1 MESQSFSN
9 NVTPKFQEQ
18 FIRPNEAFVEPPQ
31 DNMLIFIYIAAFV
44 LVTVLVAHYAGFNIF
59 EYLGKATDATGNI
72 ILPFW
77 ENVIGF
83 FTNIMGKVGEGSVAE
98 SQELGKAAAKSV
110 KKSAEVVEDNLD
122 EFDEDDDG
130 NIDLDEDVEEEVYYN
145 DPESSVNGGKKTK
158 NRETPLT
165 KASDIEKNLDDD
177 LDKLI
182 EKETL
187 KKSIEKPNKKT
198 EKDREKLDNVQP
210 NDQFSNTQR
219 AKPGNNKSG
228 WCYIGNYSGYRSCSK
243 VGEADKCMS
252 GDIFPTHDV
261 CVNPSLRA

>member
-72 ILPFW
+72 VLPFW

-83 FTNIMGKVGEGSVAE
+83 FTSIMGRVGEGSVAE

-122 EFDEDDDG
+122 EFDED
-130 NIDLDEDVEEEVYYN
+130 VEEEDVYYN
-145 DPESSVNGGKKTK
+145 DAESSVNGGKKTK

-165 KASDIEKNLDDD
+165 KATEIEKNSDDD

-187 KKSIEKPNKKT
+187 KKSIEKPNKKI
-198 EKDREKLDNVQP
+198 EKDREKLDNVEP

-219 AKPGNNKSG
+219 ARPGNNKSG